1 MAGAAVA
8 TFVAANS
15 GVAGSLVALA
25 VMQFFVTGTA
35 PVLWSVAMG
44 RMSGVE
50 SAAGLAMI
58 NAIGLLGGFFGPNI
72 FGIAE
77 AQTGN
82 PGAAIILLT
91 VACVIALL
99 AVAALRRLLKRD
111 RVAANVA
118 DTGIAA

>member
-1 MAGAAVA
+1 
-8 TFVAANS
+8 
-15 GVAGSLVALA
+15 
-25 VMQFFVTGTA
+25 
-35 PVLWSVAMG
+35 MG

-82 PGAAIILLT
+82 PATIILLT
-91 VACVIALL
+91 VACVLALL

-111 RVAANVA
+111 RVTAAAANA
-118 DTGIAA
+118 EIAAA